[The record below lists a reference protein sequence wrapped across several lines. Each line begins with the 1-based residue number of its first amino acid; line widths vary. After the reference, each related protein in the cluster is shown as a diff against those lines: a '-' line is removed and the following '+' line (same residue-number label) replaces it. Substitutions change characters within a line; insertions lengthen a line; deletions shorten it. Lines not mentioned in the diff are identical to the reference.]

1 MPKQVALRHLLEI
14 TQIPTGAGREAQ
26 VIAHVRAWAKRRKLR
41 VEADDFGN
49 LTVRRKLARPEAK
62 PLYFTAHLDHPAFVV
77 ETVEGPKTL
86 LARFRGGVGDGYF
99 VGGRVGFSR
108 PLGRIVA
115 LIETRAQAAAQN
127 PHADQLVRVKFSQPH
142 ARKVGDLLPWH
153 LPKSQIKKGLLRAP
167 ACDDLAAVA
176 AAISAYERLLEN
188 PKTMG
193 DVRLFFTLAEEVGFI
208 GAIGACK
215 AKTLPKDALL
225 INLENSKAQPEAPI
239 GQGPIVRVGDRI
251 SVFDPALTFAV
262 GQVAENLAKEKPDFK
277 WQRKLMPGGACEST
291 AFALWN
297 YRAAALCLP
306 LGNYHNQD
314 EAKEKIAPE
323 FIALADYLGL
333 VELLVALGRK
343 LKTTPGTAGLK
354 ERLEERFE
362 KLAPIL
368 HCEAMPVPGQG

>member
-14 TQIPTGAGREAQ
+14 TSIPTGAGREAL
-26 VIAHVRAWAKRRKLR
+26 VGMHVRAWAKRKKLR
-41 VEADDFGN
+41 VQADAFGN
-49 LTVRRKLARPEAK
+49 LTIKRKLAKPEAK
-62 PLYFTAHLDHPAFVV
+62 PVYFTAHLDHPAFVV
-77 ETVEGPKTL
+77 EAVENEKTL
-86 LARFRGGVGDGYF
+86 SARFRGGVGDGYF

-108 PLGRIVA
+108 PLGRIVE
-115 LIETRAQAAAQN
+115 LIETRAQAAAKN

-142 ARKVGDLLPWH
+142 ARKVGDLLPWA
-153 LPKSQIKKGLLRAP
+153 LPKAQIKKGLLRTP

-176 AAISAYERLLEN
+176 AAISAYECLLEN

-215 AKTLPKDALL
+215 AQSVPKDALL

-239 GQGPIVRVGDRI
+239 GAGPIVRVGDRI

-262 GQVAENLAKEKPDFK
+262 GQVAEGLAKDRPGFK

-291 AFALWN
+291 AFALWG
-297 YRAAALCLP
+297 YQAAALCLP

-314 EAKEKIAPE
+314 EGKKKIAPE
-323 FIALADYLGL
+323 FIAVSDYLGL
-333 VELLVALGRK
+333 VELLVELGRK
-343 LKTTPGTAGLK
+343 LRTTPGTAGLK
-354 ERLEERFE
+354 GRLETRFE
-362 KLAPIL
+362 GWEGRL
-368 HCEAMPVPGQG
+368 

>member
-1 MPKQVALRHLLEI
+1 MPQEQALRHLVEI
-14 TQIPTGAGREAQ
+14 TSLSTGAGCEAQ
-26 VIAHVRAWAKRRKLR
+26 VIAHVRAWAKRKKLV
-41 VEADDFGN
+41 VEADAWGN
-49 LTVRRKLARPEAK
+49 LTIRRKLATPDAH
-62 PLYFTAHLDHPAFVV
+62 PVYFTAHLDHPAFVV
-77 ETVEGPKTL
+77 EAVEDGKML

-99 VGGRVGFSR
+99 VGSRVRVGAAGGCITD
-108 PLGRIVA
+108 L
-115 LIETRAQAAAQN
+115 LETRAQAAERN
-127 PHADQLVRVKFSQPH
+127 PHADQRVRVKFAKPH
-142 ARKVGDLLPWH
+142 GAQVGDLVVWD
-153 LPKSQIKKGLLRAP
+153 LPKAQIKKGVLHAP

-176 AAISAYERLLEN
+176 AAISAYEGLLEH

-215 AKTLPKDALL
+215 AQSLPKAALL

-239 GQGPIVRVGDRI
+239 GAGPIVRVGDRI

-262 GQVAENLAKEKPDFK
+262 GQVAEGLAKEDEKFK

-291 AFALWN
+291 AFALWG

-314 EAKEKIAPE
+314 EAKKKIAPE
-323 FIALADYLGL
+323 FIAVSDYLGL

-343 LKTTPGTAGLK
+343 VKTTPGTAGLK
-354 ERLEERFE
+354 VRLEERFE
-362 KLAPIL
+362 GLKGMIA
-368 HCEAMPVPGQG
+368 